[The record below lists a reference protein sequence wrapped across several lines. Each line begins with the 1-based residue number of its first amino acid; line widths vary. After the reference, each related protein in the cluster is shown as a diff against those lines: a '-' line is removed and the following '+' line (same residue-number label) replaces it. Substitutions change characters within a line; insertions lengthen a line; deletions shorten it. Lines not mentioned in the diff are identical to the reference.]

1 MMDYGYFSLKKL
13 HFWDKMT
20 NFAAKIVLNDE
31 CTDRRIVEDA
41 SLR

>member
-13 HFWDKMT
+13 HFWDKMS
-20 NFAAKIVLNDE
+20 NFAAKIVMNYE
-31 CTDRRIVEDA
+31 CTDRRVVEDA